1 MEKME
6 NMGLSRCL
14 AVVVVYHPHWEELCR
29 NIQSYPHGVDHIVV
43 VANSPMDAPQQSY
56 LQEKGIQLIQNS
68 DNKGVATALN
78 QAAELAL
85 GEGFDW
91 LLTMDQDSRFGPTKS
106 HALAQAIHLTPPQ
119 TAAIGVES
127 LKTPE
132 PIPRFVPVSFLL
144 QSGTL
149 FHLPTWKSL
158 GGFAESLFI
167 DAVDHEYCLRAKKAG
182 YRIFEYPSIQLIH
195 QLGQTLKLPKWLFT
209 FHSHPKAGISYHSP
223 ARERFIFRNNAWLI
237 RQYFWTFPSWAI
249 RRIGYLSL
257 RILYALVLL
266 PEKGSRLKNIF
277 AGMRQS
283 FRFKGER
290 VEV

>member
-1 MEKME
+1 ME
-6 NMGLSRCL
+6 NMGLNRCL
-14 AVVVVYHPHWEELCR
+14 AVVVVYHPNWEDLCS
-29 NIQSYPHGVDHIVV
+29 NIQSYPEGVEKIVV
-43 VANSPMDAPQQSY
+43 VANSPLDIGQKSY
-56 LQEKGIQLIQNS
+56 LQEKSIHLIQNP

-85 GEGFDW
+85 NEGFDW
-91 LLTMDQDSRFGPTKS
+91 LLTMDQDSRFGPTNAN
-106 HALAQAIHLTPPQ
+106 ALQQATHLAPPQ

-127 LKTPE
+127 LRRPE
-132 PIPRFVPVSFLL
+132 PVPRFVPVSFLL

-149 FHLPTWKSL
+149 FHVSIWKAL
-158 GGFAESLFI
+158 GGFAKSLFI

-195 QLGQTLKLPKWLFT
+195 QLGQTLKLPKWLFI

-237 RQYFWTFPSWAI
+237 RQYFWTFPTWAI

-266 PEKGSRLKNIF
+266 PEKGSRLANIF
-277 AGMRQS
+277 AGIRAS
-283 FRFKGER
+283 FGFKG
-290 VEV
+290 

>member
-1 MEKME
+1 ME
-6 NMGLSRCL
+6 NMGLNRCL
-14 AVVVVYHPHWEELCR
+14 AVVVVYHPNWEDLCS
-29 NIQSYPHGVDHIVV
+29 NIQSYPEGVEKIVV
-43 VANSPMDAPQQSY
+43 VANSPLDPAQTSY
-56 LQEKGIQLIQNS
+56 LQERGIHLIQNP

-85 GEGFDW
+85 NEGFDW
-91 LLTMDQDSRFGPTKS
+91 LLTMDQDSRFGPTKAN
-106 HALAQAIHLTPPQ
+106 ALQQATHLAPPQ

-127 LKTPE
+127 LRRPE
-132 PIPRFVPVSFLL
+132 PVPRFVPVSFLL

-149 FHLPTWKSL
+149 FHVPIWKAL

-223 ARERFIFRNNAWLI
+223 VRERFIFRNNAWLI
-237 RQYFWTFPSWAI
+237 RQYFWTFPTWAM

-266 PEKGSRLKNIF
+266 PEKGSRLTNIF
-277 AGMRQS
+277 AGIKES
-283 FRFKGER
+283 FGFKG
-290 VEV
+290 

>member
-1 MEKME
+1 
-6 NMGLSRCL
+6 MGLNRCL
-14 AVVVVYHPHWEELCR
+14 AVVVVYHPNWEDLCR
-29 NIQSYPHGVDHIVV
+29 NIQSYPQGVEKIVL
-43 VANSPMDAPQQSY
+43 VANSPMDTAQKYY
-56 LQEKGIQLIQNS
+56 LQEKGIQLIQNLA
-68 DNKGVATALN
+68 NKGVATALN

-91 LLTMDQDSRFGPTKS
+91 LLTMDQDSRFGPTKAD
-106 HALAQAIHLTPPQ
+106 ALQQAIHLAPPQ

-127 LKTPE
+127 LRTPE
-132 PIPRFVPVSFLL
+132 PVPRFVPVSFLL

-149 FHLPTWKSL
+149 FHVPAWKAL
-158 GGFAESLFI
+158 GGFVESLFI

-195 QLGQTLKLPKWLFT
+195 QLGETLKLPKWLFIL
-209 FHSHPKAGISYHSP
+209 HSHPKAGISYHSP

-237 RQYFWTFPSWAI
+237 RQYFWTFPTWAI

-266 PEKGSRLKNIF
+266 PEKDSRLTNIF
-277 AGMRQS
+277 AGIKAS
-283 FRFKGER
+283 FGFKG
-290 VEV
+290 

>member
-1 MEKME
+1 MEA
-6 NMGLSRCL
+6 MGLKRCL
-14 AVVVVYHPHWEELCR
+14 AVVVVYHPNWEDLCR
-29 NIQSYPHGVDHIVV
+29 NMETYPQGVEKIVV
-43 VANSPMDAPQQSY
+43 VANSPLDAEQQAF
-56 LQEKGIQLIQNS
+56 LLEKGIQLIQNP
-68 DNKGVATALN
+68 DNRGVATALN

-85 GEGFDW
+85 DEGFDW
-91 LLTMDQDSRFGPTKS
+91 LLTMDQDSRFGPTQG
-106 HALAQAIHLTPPQ
+106 HALQQAMHLAPPQ

-132 PIPRFVPVSFLL
+132 LVPRFVPVAFLL

-149 FHLPTWKSL
+149 FNLPAWKAL

-195 QLGQTLKLPKWLFT
+195 QLGQTLKLPKWLFI

-237 RQYFWTFPSWAI
+237 RQYFWPFPAWAT

-257 RILYALVLL
+257 RVIYALILL

-277 AGMRQS
+277 SGLRES
-283 FRFKGER
+283 FGFMG
-290 VEV
+290 